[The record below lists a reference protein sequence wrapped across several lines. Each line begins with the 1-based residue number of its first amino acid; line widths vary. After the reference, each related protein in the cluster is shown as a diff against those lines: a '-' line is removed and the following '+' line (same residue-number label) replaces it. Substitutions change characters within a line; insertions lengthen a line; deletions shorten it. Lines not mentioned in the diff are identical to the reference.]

1 MRLTPRQCGLSPRSQ
16 WFVAA
21 GLLALAP
28 LAAAR
33 ADDMSLMASGA
44 WSRPTA
50 SAAMAGV
57 VYVTVTDSGAPTT
70 LVSVS
75 TPIAAQAEMH
85 QSLMQNGM
93 MEMLPVKSLPIAPG
107 APIMFSPGGYHI
119 MLTGL
124 TQPLSAG
131 QTFPLTLTFADGGKV
146 TTKVIVQSM
155 TAGAPASGLGS
166 MNGMKMSN

>member
-1 MRLTPRQCGLSPRSQ
+1 MRFLPRRFRLGLMALGLLGLS
-16 WFVAA
+16 
-21 GLLALAP
+21 P

-33 ADDMSLMASGA
+33 ADDMSLMASNA

-70 LVSVS
+70 LVGAS
-75 TPIAAQAEMH
+75 TPIAAQAQMH

-93 MEMLPVKSLPIAPG
+93 MEMLPVKSLPIAAG
-107 APIMFSPGGYHI
+107 SPITFSPGGYHI

-124 TQPLSAG
+124 IQALSAG
-131 QTFPLTLTFADGGKV
+131 QTFPLTLSFANGTKV
-146 TTKVIVQSM
+146 TTTVTVQSM
-155 TAGAPASGLGS
+155 TAPAPADTMGS
-166 MNGMKMSN
+166 MGGMKMSP

>member
-1 MRLTPRQCGLSPRSQ
+1 MAPSR
-16 WFVAA
+16 AA
-21 GLLALAP
+21 VGLLALSAAT
-28 LAAAR
+28 LAH

-70 LVSVS
+70 LLSVS
-75 TPIAAQAEMH
+75 TPIAAQAQMH

-107 APIMFSPGGYHI
+107 SPITFSPGGYHI
-119 MLTGL
+119 MLMGL
-124 TQPLSAG
+124 SQPLSAG
-131 QTFPLTLTFADGGKV
+131 QTFPLTLTFADGSKV
-146 TTKVIVQSM
+146 TTTVTVRSM
-155 TAGAPASGLGS
+155 TAGAPAGTMGS
-166 MNGMKMSN
+166 MSGMSGMKTSP